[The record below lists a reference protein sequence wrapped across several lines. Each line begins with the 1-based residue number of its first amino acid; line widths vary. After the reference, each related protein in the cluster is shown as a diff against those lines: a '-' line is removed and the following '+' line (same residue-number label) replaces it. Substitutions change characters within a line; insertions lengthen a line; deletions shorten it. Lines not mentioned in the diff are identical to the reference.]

1 MDIAQEVRNLRD
13 EMGMNRREFC
23 DYYEIPYRTMV
34 DWEAGKR
41 KMPGYLLRLMEYKA
55 RMEKLISSN
64 KYWFKIVKTITTW
77 QKKRSIN

>member
-64 KYWFKIVKTITTW
+64 KY
-77 QKKRSIN
+77 

>member
-1 MDIAQEVRNLRD
+1 MDISQEVRSLRD

-41 KMPGYLLRLMEYKA
+41 KMPVYLLRLMEYKA
-55 RMEKLISSN
+55 RMEKLIIS
-64 KYWFKIVKTITTW
+64 
-77 QKKRSIN
+77 